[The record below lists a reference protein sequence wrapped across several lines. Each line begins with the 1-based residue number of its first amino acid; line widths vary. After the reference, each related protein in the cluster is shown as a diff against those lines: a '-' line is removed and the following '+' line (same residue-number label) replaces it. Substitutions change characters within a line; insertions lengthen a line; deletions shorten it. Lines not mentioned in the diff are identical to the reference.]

1 MLFAYEN
8 IVSKYSEVIKNLPNK
23 PGVYRFYS
31 LDNSVLYIGK
41 AKNLKNRVSSYFQ
54 EGRPKNQ
61 RLTLMISQIDRIE
74 YTVVDSE
81 SESLIL
87 EANLIHN
94 LQPKY
99 NILLKD
105 DKNYLNVRITNDEIP
120 GIFLVRRKYDTKS
133 RYFGPYT
140 KRSGIFDTLRTLR
153 TIFPYCQERTVQ
165 KRPCSYYGIKQCEG
179 VCVGLEKK
187 SEYLAK
193 IDQIAKV
200 LEGKTQEVEEFL
212 EQKIKDSVKVE
223 NFALASL
230 WRDRLNTMKETIADQ
245 KVILPQPQDLDL
257 VTLITQKTPEGL
269 QIGSIFIQNIRDG
282 KMINVNNF
290 LLSGTEDL
298 EEMGRDSD
306 ATIKEKNF
314 NASGFPFLQRFLNS
328 YYNYQDS
335 SAPVLIQSFD
345 LVEDLIDA

>member
-1 MLFAYEN
+1 MSQF
-8 IVSKYSEVIKNLPNK
+8 SEVIKNLPNK

-41 AKNLKNRVSSYFQ
+41 AKNLKNRVASYFQ

-61 RLTLMISQIDRIE
+61 RLTLMITQIDRIE

-105 DKNYLNVRITNDEIP
+105 DKNYLNVRITNDQIP
-120 GIFLVRRKYDTKS
+120 GIFLVRRKYDNRS

-153 TIFPYCQERTVQ
+153 TIFPYCQERTLQ

-179 VCVGLEKK
+179 VCVGIEKK
-187 SEYLAK
+187 EDYLAK
-193 IDQIAKV
+193 LDQIAKV
-200 LEGKTQEVEEFL
+200 LEGKTDEVEIFL
-212 EQKIKDSVKVE
+212 KSKIKQAVEAE
-223 NFALASL
+223 NFELAGL
-230 WRDRLNTMKETIADQ
+230 WRDRLRTMTNTIADQ
-245 KVILPQPQDLDL
+245 KVILPQPQNLDL
-257 VTLITQKTPEGL
+257 VTLITQETAEGL

-290 LLSGTEDL
+290 LLSGTEEDYTDL
-298 EEMGRDSD
+298 GSQSSDSF
-306 ATIKEKNF
+306 T
-314 NASGFPFLQRFLNS
+314 FLQRFLSS

-335 SAPVLIQSFD
+335 SAPVLVQCFY
-345 LVEDLIDA
+345 LVDGVEMT